1 MGCFACKKICRLH
14 LAEGAEKCLNRTLHR
29 QLRRECCT
37 ATRRK
42 RLNGCRV
49 FGFEKHAV
57 YPGADNTIAH
67 AELTLQGGMIMLGSL
82 TDDAEY
88 RKKLFRHPSEIG
100 GVETRYVSLYVADAD
115 AVYKRAREAGAE
127 MVFDIEDKNYGGRG
141 FTCKDLEGYT
151 WNVGTYDPWAAK

>member
-1 MGCFACKKICRLH
+1 MPQPNTPSTVTPGMLYRDAPKAIEWL
-14 LAEGAEKCLNRTLHR
+14 
-29 QLRRECCT
+29 
-37 ATRRK
+37 
-42 RLNGCRV
+42 CRV